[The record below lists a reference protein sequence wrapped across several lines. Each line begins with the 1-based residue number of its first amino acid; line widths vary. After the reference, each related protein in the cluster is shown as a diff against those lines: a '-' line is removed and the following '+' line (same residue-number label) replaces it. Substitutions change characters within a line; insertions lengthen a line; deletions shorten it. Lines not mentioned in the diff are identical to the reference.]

1 MLVLM
6 FWSSNLFINFCCQSS
21 LKSATTATRWS
32 ARFNKIHGALRTVH
46 VSLNNART
54 CPQMLKKA
62 QWPPN
67 NSSNLNGIEISCLGS
82 DAYSQWAKPYQKLQI
97 IYPKQSALDQ
107 VTHSGPDLRGGRGP
121 GPRPPT
127 NRGPPTKPDIVYL
140 SFMLVVYKTDQGWHF
155 TRVKLVLPSPVG

>member
-1 MLVLM
+1 MQRLLP
-6 FWSSNLFINFCCQSS
+6 
-21 LKSATTATRWS
+21 TRWS
-32 ARFNKIHGALRTVH
+32 GRFNKIHGALRTVH
-46 VSLNNART
+46 VSLNNAHT

-107 VTHSGPDLRGGRGP
+107 VTHSGPDLRGGQGP
-121 GPRPPT
+121 GPQASHQQRASHQT
-127 NRGPPTKPDIVYL
+127 RYILFVVHASCLRL
-140 SFMLVVYKTDQGWHF
+140 SSYALMTS
-155 TRVKLVLPSPVG
+155 RI